1 MGAQESYIPALH
13 ILGDIGIN
21 QHDLK
26 GNGFQLAE
34 LLFHF
39 TILDIV
45 LFSGN
50 QLASQ
55 LIA

>member
-13 ILGDIGIN
+13 SLWDIGIN
-21 QHDLK
+21 QHVLK

-39 TILDIV
+39 TVLDIV